1 MLLPGT
7 TVDGS
12 ELLALALAQAFL
24 APELF
29 ARKFPHGHWHD
40 LYAFLTPME
49 LVGLLCDVPQVAE
62 LLDMEDVAEKPA
74 PDRWLAVIASQNRFH
89 TDRFAI
95 SSFGVILNAKKIGF
109 SADTLG

>member
-29 ARKFPHGHWHD
+29 VCKFPHGHWHD

-49 LVGLLCDVPQVAE
+49 LVGLLCDVPQFAE
-62 LLDMEDVAEKPA
+62 LLDMEDVAEKLA
-74 PDRWLAVIASQNRFH
+74 PDRRLAVIASQSRF
-89 TDRFAI
+89 TPIMLLFRAL
-95 SSFGVILNAKKIGF
+95 VLY
-109 SADTLG
+109 

>member
-40 LYAFLTPME
+40 LYAFLTPMK

-89 TDRFAI
+89 TDRVAI
-95 SSFGVILNAKKIGF
+95 SSFGVILNAKYF
-109 SADTLG
+109 WFLG